1 MQYYWSDISRINL
14 LERYTTIWKGILT
27 NENIDSIW
35 IKPDQIELL
44 KDIFVDSC
52 ERNFYI
58 HLDENNIY
66 ISLCQAS
73 SYYSYEFEKD
83 ILKLLKTIE
92 KKFEIKINEGNFN
105 CWECKPFP
113 NSYRY
118 YIFKKDN
125 KFKLKKNVLNWDK
138 YDDIKK
144 K

>member
-66 ISLCQAS
+66 ISLCQDS
-73 SYYSYEFEKD
+73 S
-83 ILKLLKTIE
+83 
-92 KKFEIKINEGNFN
+92 
-105 CWECKPFP
+105 
-113 NSYRY
+113 
-118 YIFKKDN
+118 
-125 KFKLKKNVLNWDK
+125 
-138 YDDIKK
+138 
-144 K
+144 